1 MDDTIDTSRQGHEDT
16 LMALIE
22 AGMMEG
28 MRALN
33 ELDAAQTGEGTL
45 IFYRMPRDVVTEGA
59 RAGQAVAEAL
69 VLLGQ
74 LGAEGRVILAF
85 DGWADDPR
93 ELFQIP
99 VVVEF
104 CAGLLLG
111 PDKGQRSTTHARG
124 VLDVLVDEIRLA
136 ERTGSMEFVSFTAG
150 RHWLVACAYPLA
162 CYMPTPGEAG
172 KFDRDLVVNLGITN
186 ALRAGAVPPG
196 YGLPGGSSD

>member
-1 MDDTIDTSRQGHEDT
+1 MDDTIDTSQQGHEDT

-33 ELDAAQTGEGTL
+33 ELDAAQTDEGTL

-99 VVVEF
+99 VVVDF
-104 CAGLLLG
+104 CKGLLLG
-111 PDKGQRSTTHARG
+111 PDVGQRSTTHARG
-124 VLDVLVDEIRLA
+124 VLDVLVDEVKLA

-150 RHWLVACAYPLA
+150 RLWLVACTYPLA
-162 CYMPTPGEAG
+162 CYMLTPGEAG
-172 KFDRDLVVNLGITN
+172 KFDRDLFINLGITN
-186 ALRAGAVPPG
+186 ALRDGLIPPG